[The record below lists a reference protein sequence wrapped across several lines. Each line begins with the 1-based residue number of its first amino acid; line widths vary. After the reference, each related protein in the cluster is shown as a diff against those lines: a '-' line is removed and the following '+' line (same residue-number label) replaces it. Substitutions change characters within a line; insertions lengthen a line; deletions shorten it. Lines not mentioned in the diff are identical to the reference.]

1 MKRHDF
7 FGYMAAKDNDAAW
20 LSFIQT
26 WYNETRKYEGDLSDM
41 RDGQIIMNALHDFR
55 VDLYHFATATPFD
68 PFYRD
73 GLLREFGDNIYEEWV
88 KRYVTSN

>member
-1 MKRHDF
+1 MKRGDF
-7 FGYMAAKDNDAAW
+7 YGFMAAKDNDVLW
-20 LSFIQT
+20 LTFIQS
-26 WYNETRKYEGDLSDM
+26 WYKADCEIGDGQ
-41 RDGQIIMNALHDFR
+41 RDGQRIMNALYGLR

-88 KRYVTSN
+88 KRYVLDN